1 MMGIKWSKSL
11 KALVAGCLLIVP
23 SMLVIQSGS
32 LPVEAASANGPYLTR
47 SIAMGTTHS
56 CAVMT
61 DKTVKCWGQNSYGQL
76 GDGTSTNR
84 DFPVDVQGVAG
95 ALTVSA
101 GNTHSCALIEDG
113 TVMCWG
119 QSWFTGTGDTTALA
133 EPQPVVGLSGVVQIE
148 SYHSSSCALDDLG
161 QVFCWGLRADIEG
174 PTSNS
179 YLNASIPYQ
188 VSGISG
194 MSQLTVGGNRACAIA
209 ASGSIKCWGQRTGGA
224 LGDGLSE
231 TSRASDPVSVLGI
244 SNAVHISSGGSNTCA
259 VLSNGTVRCW
269 GSTVNSQIGISPN
282 EVVSTPVAI
291 PGISG
296 AVKVAV
302 NSSVG
307 CAVLASG
314 NTKCWGSTSNGQI
327 GAGPL
332 NSTRWLSATLVLGVS
347 DAVEIK
353 TGATSV
359 CVRLSNG
366 YVKCWGSNSGGQI
379 AQGFSKSATF
389 NAPVFIKGPN
399 VITFETPVNK
409 TLGDSA
415 FSMSSLASSSSGLP
429 VSFATNSSSACFAKE
444 DMVII
449 KATGSCWIVAYQRGS
464 DHVASALPVL
474 RTFNVNDWT
483 GTRTN
488 AVVTFR
494 FRTSEGL
501 PVTGLRVTWQA
512 LGAENP
518 ATGTANVTASNG
530 SLTMSVISG
539 PTQITVTSLYQPD
552 DNSSFRK
559 NSVDFFLNNYTTTR
573 LLTQGEVVIDVG
585 QRPTHIN
592 KVVNVELADGTPVRG
607 ATVFLAVKTNVWE
620 SPSRTLT
627 GKKFTGF
634 ATWHTSDQ
642 ANSSWPCGPNGNSF
656 FDNSETNVKG
666 STDVDGRVVLK
677 AFASTGSDNQVTAC
691 YNDTEFAQTRTITL
705 SPTGPTTIVLGYMAK
720 VNVSVSRMSV
730 SAGGSESVSAQV
742 VDANGN
748 PVSSQSVQVMAGNV
762 DSTAT
767 ALTCSGSQ
775 GTTNANGFVTVNIC
789 PSTSGNYF
797 LKSNGALSSRL
808 IYVTVGA
815 SESSGGGGGGGGGGG
830 DDDEPVAAPKLT
842 PTTTAAPRVI
852 AAPKPASVPIMPA
865 KAGVVVPNVVQPK
878 AAVAQGLAI
887 AATSNKVTVA
897 LKSPAATT
905 STAKISS
912 YVVTVRSST
921 GVIVKRVT
929 VAVKTA
935 GQTVSPAIAIAKS
948 GNYVI
953 EISGKN
959 SKGRVLGTYKS
970 SAIKVGK

>member
-1 MMGIKWSKSL
+1 M
-11 KALVAGCLLIVP
+11 
-23 SMLVIQSGS
+23 
-32 LPVEAASANGPYLTR
+32 
-47 SIAMGTTHS
+47 
-56 CAVMT
+56 
-61 DKTVKCWGQNSYGQL
+61 
-76 GDGTSTNR
+76 
-84 DFPVDVQGVAG
+84 
-95 ALTVSA
+95 
-101 GNTHSCALIEDG
+101 
-113 TVMCWG
+113 
-119 QSWFTGTGDTTALA
+119 
-133 EPQPVVGLSGVVQIE
+133 
-148 SYHSSSCALDDLG
+148 
-161 QVFCWGLRADIEG
+161 
-174 PTSNS
+174 
-179 YLNASIPYQ
+179 
-188 VSGISG
+188 
-194 MSQLTVGGNRACAIA
+194 
-209 ASGSIKCWGQRTGGA
+209 
-224 LGDGLSE
+224 
-231 TSRASDPVSVLGI
+231 
-244 SNAVHISSGGSNTCA
+244 
-259 VLSNGTVRCW
+259 
-269 GSTVNSQIGISPN
+269 
-282 EVVSTPVAI
+282 
-291 PGISG
+291 
-296 AVKVAV
+296 
-302 NSSVG
+302 
-307 CAVLASG
+307 
-314 NTKCWGSTSNGQI
+314 
-327 GAGPL
+327 
-332 NSTRWLSATLVLGVS
+332 
-347 DAVEIK
+347 
-353 TGATSV
+353 
-359 CVRLSNG
+359 
-366 YVKCWGSNSGGQI
+366 
-379 AQGFSKSATF
+379 
-389 NAPVFIKGPN
+389 
-399 VITFETPVNK
+399 
-409 TLGDSA
+409 
-415 FSMSSLASSSSGLP
+415 
-429 VSFATNSSSACFAKE
+429 
-444 DMVII
+444 
-449 KATGSCWIVAYQRGS
+449 
-464 DHVASALPVL
+464 
-474 RTFNVNDWT
+474 
-483 GTRTN
+483 
-488 AVVTFR
+488 
-494 FRTSEGL
+494 
-501 PVTGLRVTWQA
+501 
-512 LGAENP
+512 
-518 ATGTANVTASNG
+518 
-530 SLTMSVISG
+530 
-539 PTQITVTSLYQPD
+539 
-552 DNSSFRK
+552 
-559 NSVDFFLNNYTTTR
+559 
-573 LLTQGEVVIDVG
+573 IDVG

-921 GVIVKRVT
+921 GAIVKRVT